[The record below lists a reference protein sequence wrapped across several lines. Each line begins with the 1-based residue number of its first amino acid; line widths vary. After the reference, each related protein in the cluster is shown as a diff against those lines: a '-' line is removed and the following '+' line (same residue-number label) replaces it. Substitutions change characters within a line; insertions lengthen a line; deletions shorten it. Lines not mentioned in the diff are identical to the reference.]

1 MQPADVGG
9 GWTMKVNSFNA
20 NADADVAAE
29 NQFNDPPPAGSHYAL
44 VNVELT
50 YNGVQGKDSSYWF
63 GQAAVLGTK
72 NVPHTESD
80 VSCVAPN
87 ELERSK
93 EVFKGGTISGN
104 MCIALP
110 EDEQGF
116 VLYAAGD
123 LGQSKK
129 TFFALA

>member
-1 MQPADVGG
+1 MRI
-9 GWTMKVNSFNA
+9 NSFTP

-44 VNVELT
+44 VNADLT
-50 YNGVQGKDSSYWF
+50 YNGAPGKDSSYWF
-63 GQAAVLGTK
+63 GQVAVLGTK
-72 NVPHTESD
+72 NVPHTQSD

-87 ELERSK
+87 ELERAK

-104 MCIALP
+104 MCFALP
-110 EDEQGF
+110 EDEQAF
-116 VLYAAGD
+116 VLYAEGD
-123 LGQSKK
+123 LGGDEK